1 VGEDV
6 ENILTKLLQAANYDI
21 DRAQKGIVFI
31 DEIDKV
37 GRKSENPSITRDVS
51 GEGVQQALLKLI
63 EGTVANV
70 PPQGGR
76 KHPHQEFIQ
85 VDTSNILFICGG
97 AFGGI
102 EDTIKQRIRAKAVGF
117 GSTPSSKESLED
129 FLPLVEP
136 EDIIK
141 FGLIPELVGRLPV
154 VATLEAL
161 DREALVRILT
171 QPKNA
176 ITKQFIKLL
185 DMDDVELS
193 FEEGA
198 LEAIAHQAMARKL
211 GARGLRSL
219 LEQILLEPM
228 YELPSKAREKKEPL
242 RITRK
247 HVEMVLGLP
256 PDSISVAG

>member
-1 VGEDV
+1 M
-6 ENILTKLLQAANYDI
+6 
-21 DRAQKGIVFI
+21 
-31 DEIDKV
+31 
-37 GRKSENPSITRDVS
+37 
-51 GEGVQQALLKLI
+51 
-63 EGTVANV
+63 
-70 PPQGGR
+70 
-76 KHPHQEFIQ
+76 
-85 VDTSNILFICGG
+85 
-97 AFGGI
+97 
-102 EDTIKQRIRAKAVGF
+102 
-117 GSTPSSKESLED
+117 
-129 FLPLVEP
+129 
-136 EDIIK
+136 
-141 FGLIPELVGRLPV
+141 